1 MKSRYKYLALITLS
15 TLISTPLS
23 FLKADEYRLDKI
35 SDDTMNYVVRG
46 SFGNV
51 LECWYDLLRTE
62 EIRLKSKGLN
72 PNKELVIGFDQE
84 DLPIGTL
91 SLSYWDSN
99 INLHCEPTDN
109 SNVSVTS
116 YEVGEKYVVCKVWSE
131 GCTK

>member
-1 MKSRYKYLALITLS
+1 MNTISRYLTPLLCS
-15 TLISTPLS
+15 TLILSPLS
-23 FLKADEYRLDKI
+23 LSKAEEYRLDKI
-35 SDDTMNYVVRG
+35 PDDTMNYVVRG

-84 DLPIGTL
+84 DLPMGTL

-116 YEVGEKYVVCKVWSE
+116 YEVGEKYVVCKIWSE